1 MHSLA
6 FILANVAY
14 GVPPLYWLIYIFDMY
29 KIPLL
34 YCPSFREVYDQA
46 NSLYTGTQFVER
58 KIDQCHGRNDRKHPW
73 ADSIRSGC
81 SDPTYVCASLPE
93 VNPDR
98 YSTVTVETEMTRQ
111 NE

>member
-14 GVPPLYWLIYIFDMY
+14 GVPLLYWLIYIFDMY

-34 YCPSFREVYDQA
+34 YCPSFCEVYDQA
-46 NSLYTGTQFVER
+46 NSLHIGTQSVER
-58 KIDQCHGRNDRKHPW
+58 QIDQYPERNDRKHAW
-73 ADSIRSGC
+73 ADSIRCGC

-93 VNPDR
+93 VIPDR